1 MQIATLLIKTSDVHI
16 IPVKNVTPAEAQVLV
31 KIHFKSANG
40 EVIQGG
46 EITGDVKSPGE
57 FNRLTAKYS
66 RYAKEITE
74 MWPGL
79 NAKLPQTFAEAGIQV
94 DPPAPAPEI
103 EIPVPAALPPEPT
116 DEIVEVTEPVVKPVK
131 PAAKKKSTIP

>member
-79 NAKLPQTFAEAGIQV
+79 NAKLPQTFAEAGITLTA
-94 DPPAPAPEI
+94 PAPAPAPEI
-103 EIPVPAALPPEPT
+103 EVPEPQP
-116 DEIVEVTEPVVKPVK
+116 VEAPDLEPAPEPAPKPK
-131 PAAKKKSTIP
+131 ATPFKKKSTLP